1 VAGYGPGARASSFG
15 AVASAY
21 AGLRPRYPED
31 AVRWALAPV
40 ATARSG
46 TADIAG
52 LRVVDVGAG
61 TGILTE
67 LLIGLGADVTAVEP
81 DESMRAEF
89 RRRLPSARLL
99 AGSAEDMPLP
109 AGSADA
115 VLCGQSLHWFDLDLA
130 LPEIA
135 RVLAGG
141 GVLGGLWNNDDDRV
155 EWVAGLHAAAD
166 GMVSPGLSVRR
177 SLTDT
182 FQAGR
187 LQPWG
192 FTAAE
197 RAEFPN
203 AQRCTAESLTG
214 TIGTHSRLLVLPAP
228 ERERVLARVSDYLRG
243 LPETAEG
250 EFTLPLV
257 TLVIRATRA
266 AGTAETPAGR

>member
-40 ATARSG
+40 LPAGSG
-46 TADIAG
+46 GPDRPDLAG

-99 AGSAEDMPLP
+99 AGSAEGLPLP

-115 VLCGQSLHWFDLDLA
+115 VLCGQSLHWFDLDVA

-135 RVLAGG
+135 RVLVPG

-155 EWVAGLHAAAD
+155 EWVAGLHAAAG
-166 GMVSPGLSVRR
+166 GMASPGLSVRR

-187 LQPWG
+187 LAPWG
-192 FTAAE
+192 FPAAE

-228 ERERVLARVSDYLRG
+228 ERDRVLARVSDYLRG
-243 LPETAEG
+243 LPQTSDG

-257 TLVIRATRA
+257 TLVIRATRGA
-266 AGTAETPAGR
+266 AVES